1 MSLPRKLITRFLLN
15 VVVVWRAAVKTA
27 YDGRLFAGSQRQPD
41 LPTVEGEIIKTLKE
55 INAIKN
61 ETSSRFKAAS
71 RTDRGVSAL
80 GNVFAFD
87 TEFRKSELLRAM
99 NSVAKNLY
107 FYAVAETS
115 IDFSPRRAKARWYRY
130 WLPNSGVD
138 VDLMMKCATLF
149 EGKHDFRQFC
159 RYDGRST
166 IRTISKIAVS
176 ECGNYIAIDFIAR
189 DFLWNMVRKIVSSMT
204 MVASGRA
211 AIEDVKR
218 ALGGEFIDFGIA
230 PAENLILMD
239 VSYDITFQVERPIT
253 LVRKITQGKTDAFL
267 KSFFFDHLGKV
278 SGLSLNDYHST
289 FSVFFS

>member
-1 MSLPRKLITRFLLN
+1 M
-15 VVVVWRAAVKTA
+15 VWRAAVKTA

-41 LPTVEGEIIKTLKE
+41 LPTVEGEIIETLKE
-55 INAIKN
+55 LKAIRN
-61 ETSSRFKAAS
+61 EKSSRFKAAS

-99 NSVAKNLY
+99 NSVARNLY
-107 FYAVAETS
+107 FYAVAETP

-130 WLPNSGVD
+130 WLPNFGFD
-138 VDLMMKCATLF
+138 IDLMMKCALLF

-166 IRTISKIAVS
+166 KRTISKIAVS
-176 ECGNYIAIDFIAR
+176 ACGNYIAIDFIAR
-189 DFLWNMVRKIVSSMT
+189 DFLWNMVRKIMSAMT

-211 AIEDVKR
+211 TIEDIKR
-218 ALGGEFIDFGIA
+218 GLNGEFVDFGIA

-239 VSYDITFQVERPIT
+239 VSYDISFQVERPMT

-267 KSFFFDHLGKV
+267 KFFFFDHLDKV
-278 SGLSLNDYHST
+278 SGLSLNGYL
-289 FSVFFS
+289 